1 MKKLLIRLIPD
12 AIYEALEKT
21 ALHSERS
28 LEAQARYILSCSV
41 DNEKQLT
48 GGERYQRE
56 ITARLNQ
63 ALSEANEVITAINLV
78 PARIAEQLGHH
89 DAIESENW
97 FTGNAVPSFTE
108 LDELSDIF
116 GCSPDWL
123 KFGENVPYPKSSKG
137 RINWNR
143 GGEKDIDALLEP
155 DNKGRKV
162 SSIHIFR
169 VNESGNILILREF
182 ENSITTDFFS
192 TNLYLSDKEK
202 IGQGG
207 FHDLVD
213 FLVILQSLYLKYI
226 NSSLLVKSYNISQY
240 VLDSCYKS
248 GEKHPITICSAGET
262 STWWEDIWHED
273 MIAQSRN
280 NESYFWDGDKPLID
294 SLHKELQKNNRLK
307 PNSELDMPLIG

>member
-97 FTGNAVPSFTE
+97 FTGNAVS
-108 LDELSDIF
+108 
-116 GCSPDWL
+116 
-123 KFGENVPYPKSSKG
+123 
-137 RINWNR
+137 
-143 GGEKDIDALLEP
+143 
-155 DNKGRKV
+155 
-162 SSIHIFR
+162 
-169 VNESGNILILREF
+169 
-182 ENSITTDFFS
+182 
-192 TNLYLSDKEK
+192 
-202 IGQGG
+202 
-207 FHDLVD
+207 
-213 FLVILQSLYLKYI
+213 
-226 NSSLLVKSYNISQY
+226 
-240 VLDSCYKS
+240 
-248 GEKHPITICSAGET
+248 
-262 STWWEDIWHED
+262 
-273 MIAQSRN
+273 
-280 NESYFWDGDKPLID
+280 
-294 SLHKELQKNNRLK
+294 
-307 PNSELDMPLIG
+307 

>member
-116 GCSPDWL
+116 GCS
-123 KFGENVPYPKSSKG
+123 
-137 RINWNR
+137 
-143 GGEKDIDALLEP
+143 

-226 NSSLLVKSYNISQY
+226 NSNLLVKSYNISQY